1 MLAALTYGTSVQL
14 SGGGFTGRSRSEVSA
29 GREVNVEYK
38 QASGKPLRHIGQSL
52 TEPNEHFVL
61 LFNQML
67 ASGHHSDY
75 DART

>member
-1 MLAALTYGTSVQL
+1 MFQTPRS
-14 SGGGFTGRSRSEVSA
+14 GRSGPMLPEGIGLKVK
-29 GREVNVEYK
+29 YK
-38 QASGKPLRHIGQSL
+38 GTSGKPLAHIGRSP
-52 TEPNEHFVL
+52 TAPNEQFVL